1 MQTIILD
8 KYNILLPRYE
18 TIILKKY
25 NVNIM
30 YNVSTQTMNIIFL
43 KYNKVIKSTFGNK
56 FLTCIFRY

>member
-56 FLTCIFRY
+56 FLICILRY

>member
-56 FLTCIFRY
+56 FLTCILRY

>member
-1 MQTIILD
+1 MQTIILN

-30 YNVSTQTMNIIFL
+30 YNVSTQTI
-43 KYNKVIKSTFGNK
+43 
-56 FLTCIFRY
+56 